1 MPEDQKWLRCRV
13 HHQKAG
19 ASILLSIVKD
29 ANLLG
34 VRSRIQKKENSLWS
48 PVELPC
54 PMLSC
59 ALYLSCQAATS
70 CLTSS
75 QHGKRVELLTQCVWG
90 AGLGWNLKCSYSFIR
105 TITHNDNGIDRCWG
119 KAWTAR
125 CLIILTSNW
134 SLSQQLNCPLL
145 TTAPLEQESKMRL
158 WLQSLLCTACR
169 LFSYCQ
175 TSPPWPLRSTLFFC
189 SRSLTAH
196 VHWLFQLILP
206 GRSFHMSLKNSPQSR
221 DKCAIGHV
229 LAQVGIPSV
238 MSRAPAS

>member
-1 MPEDQKWLRCRV
+1 MPEDQKWLRCRI
-13 HHQKAG
+13 HHPRAG

-59 ALYLSCQAATS
+59 ALYVSCQAATS

-75 QHGKRVELLTQCVWG
+75 QHGKRVELLTQCVCGG
-90 AGLGWNLKCSYSFIR
+90 AGLGWSLKCSYSFIR
-105 TITHNDNGIDRCWG
+105 TISHNDNGIDRCWG

-145 TTAPLEQESKMRL
+145 TVAPWSKRTKCGFGFSLCSVLPAVFLVTARQVPHGLSGLPFSFALGPLQLMFIGY
-158 WLQSLLCTACR
+158 
-169 LFSYCQ
+169 FS
-175 TSPPWPLRSTLFFC
+175 
-189 SRSLTAH
+189 
-196 VHWLFQLILP
+196 
-206 GRSFHMSLKNSPQSR
+206 
-221 DKCAIGHV
+221 
-229 LAQVGIPSV
+229 
-238 MSRAPAS
+238 